1 MILLKLTGHF
11 GRKMCV
17 IVKCR
22 SLFIY
27 LFLLSNFICKK
38 KRNLSSSFCFCAL
51 NISMEL
57 CLLKKCNSNYQN
69 KNNRKGADFALSGCC
84 TYINLDITQNIIC
97 ISTGEGLAP

>member
-27 LFLLSNFICKK
+27 FYYQIVFVWLLLLLC
-38 KRNLSSSFCFCAL
+38 L

-57 CLLKKCNSNYQN
+57 CLLKKCNSNDQN

-84 TYINLDITQNIIC
+84 TYINLDITQKIIC

>member
-27 LFLLSNFICKK
+27 FYYQILFVKK
-38 KRNLSSSFCFCAL
+38 PRNLSP
-51 NISMEL
+51 
-57 CLLKKCNSNYQN
+57 
-69 KNNRKGADFALSGCC
+69 FASVPEHFYG
-84 TYINLDITQNIIC
+84 IVFI
-97 ISTGEGLAP
+97 EEM

>member
-1 MILLKLTGHF
+1 
-11 GRKMCV
+11 MCV
-17 IVKCR
+17 IVKFR

-27 LFLLSNFICKK
+27 FYYQILFVKK
-38 KRNLSSSFCFCAL
+38 KCNLSGSFCFCAL

-69 KNNRKGADFALSGCC
+69 KKNRKGADFALSGCC

>member
-22 SLFIY
+22 RLFIY

-38 KRNLSSSFCFCAL
+38 K
-51 NISMEL
+51 
-57 CLLKKCNSNYQN
+57 KKN
-69 KNNRKGADFALSGCC
+69 A
-84 TYINLDITQNIIC
+84 IC
-97 ISTGEGLAP
+97 LAPFSSVPEHFYEIVFIEEM

>member
-27 LFLLSNFICKK
+27 FYYQILFVKTPAICLLLLLC
-38 KRNLSSSFCFCAL
+38 L

-57 CLLKKCNSNYQN
+57 CLLKKCNSNDQN

>member
-27 LFLLSNFICKK
+27 FYYQILFVKNPAICLLLLLC
-38 KRNLSSSFCFCAL
+38 L

-57 CLLKKCNSNYQN
+57 CLLKKCNSNDQN